1 MLLERRSV
9 LARTKRAK
17 EGDRAE
23 TLAASQVPDEDL
35 SEIAHDDCNM
45 ITPLDLYCDLLAANR
60 DPSGACFQIQ
70 LPADAATLQS
80 KEHNE

>member
-1 MLLERRSV
+1 MLLERRSA
-9 LARTKRAK
+9 LAGTKRAK
-17 EGDRAE
+17 EGDRVE
-23 TLAASQVPDEDL
+23 TLAAAQVPDEGL
-35 SEIAHDDCNM
+35 AEIAHDACNM
-45 ITPLDLYCDLLAANR
+45 ITAFDLYCDLLAANR